1 MSIGSNIR
9 AYRKKMGLTQFDL
22 AKKID
27 ISPMSIRRFETDQ
40 RTPSIE
46 YLSRLAS
53 ALDCT
58 PSDLLDWEDK
68 WSLPGTKRL
77 RQKPEDISNEKA
89 MIDIS
94 ELLDYAGLNFALTTD
109 ELKRITKITR
119 ELHKA
124 LIDDIREN
132 TKDLIV

>member
-1 MSIGSNIR
+1 
-9 AYRKKMGLTQFDL
+9 
-22 AKKID
+22 
-27 ISPMSIRRFETDQ
+27 
-40 RTPSIE
+40 
-46 YLSRLAS
+46 
-53 ALDCT
+53 
-58 PSDLLDWEDK
+58 
-68 WSLPGTKRL
+68 
-77 RQKPEDISNEKA
+77 